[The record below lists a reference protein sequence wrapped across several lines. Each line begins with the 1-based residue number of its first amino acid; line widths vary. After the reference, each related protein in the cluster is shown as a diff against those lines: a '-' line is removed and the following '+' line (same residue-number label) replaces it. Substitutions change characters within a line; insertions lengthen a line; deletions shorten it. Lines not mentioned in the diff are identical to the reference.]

1 MENLLLKSIS
11 PQSVKV
17 YNLLLKV
24 GSLSAAQIGKKIG
37 ILPNTAYRN
46 LKELIRL
53 GFVTQPT
60 KYPAVYSAKSKSET
74 MGLYTNIVV
83 QNFRETFG
91 IVSESK
97 GEPLKISF
105 IQNRKDLLKQAEK
118 DAYKAKI
125 QINRIISGDSVP
137 AETTLAFKSA
147 ADRGV
152 KIRIL
157 VQGVSEGK
165 SEVVNSWRKMG
176 MEVKFTQSI
185 NTRIVT
191 YDGLI
196 TYFASYNKKHPQEA
210 LGVRFDYPPLAA
222 LMDEMFE
229 SRWKLGQN

>member
-17 YNLLLKV
+17 YNLLIKNGPL
-24 GSLSAAQIGKKIG
+24 LADQIGKKIN

-46 LKELIRL
+46 LKELMSL
-53 GFVTQPT
+53 GFVEKST
-60 KYPAVYSAKSKSET
+60 KYPAVYRAKIPSET
-74 MGLYTNIVV
+74 IGLFTNLII
-83 QNFRETFG
+83 QSFHQTFASLG
-91 IVSESK
+91 KQE
-97 GEPLKISF
+97 EMDLKISF

-118 DAYKAKI
+118 DAYKAQR
-125 QINRIISGDSVP
+125 QINRIVSGDSVP
-137 AETTLAFKSA
+137 PETTLAFKSA
-147 ADRGV
+147 AERGV
-152 KIRIL
+152 KIRSL

-165 SEVVNSWRKMG
+165 PEVVNSWRKMG